1 MAVAGGVM
9 QWRPAGFV
17 DVRALLHHFLD
28 KFQLAF
34 ERRQH
39 QRAFT
44 LRIEQV
50 EVDIWRID
58 QDCRDFGGWLSQ
70 CYQQAVLA
78 FFVQGVG
85 VKPSRQQPLE
95 PEALNLNTIVMSLVD
110 LLNRTVGEGI
120 AVETVTGAGLWLTLA
135 DANQIENT
143 LLNLAINSRDAMDG
157 QGKLSIE
164 TSNAYLDAAYVAQ
177 FSDLKAGPYVM
188 LSVTD
193 TGSGIAPDKLERVF
207 EPFYTTKEPGKG
219 TGLGLAMI
227 YGFVK
232 QSGGHVRIY
241 SEVGQGTTVRLY
253 LPRLPESQAVATAP
267 RAMAVD
273 QTPVPQAGA
282 GEVILLVED
291 DPGVLEYAV
300 GALEDLG
307 YQVVSATGAVEALA
321 KLADVPKLDMLFTDV
336 VLGGQTN
343 GKQLS
348 RLVLEKLPDLPV
360 LFTTGYTRNAIVHQ
374 GRLDEG
380 VNLLNKPY
388 SLRELAE
395 KLRFVLSQR
404 QGASAEG

>member
-1 MAVAGGVM
+1 
-9 QWRPAGFV
+9 
-17 DVRALLHHFLD
+17 
-28 KFQLAF
+28 
-34 ERRQH
+34 
-39 QRAFT
+39 
-44 LRIEQV
+44 
-50 EVDIWRID
+50 
-58 QDCRDFGGWLSQ
+58 
-70 CYQQAVLA
+70 
-78 FFVQGVG
+78 
-85 VKPSRQQPLE
+85 
-95 PEALNLNTIVMSLVD
+95 MSLVD